1 MSELKLTST
10 VRVTPR
16 AEPRGV
22 TRYAPAVAGYALPF
36 AVVSYLAMKGGGYE
50 AIVHEEVGVLA
61 WWLVLLGAAVGALP
75 VTRVTRAGWVALAL
89 LAGLALW
96 TAFGFLWTESSE
108 RTATEL
114 ARVLTL
120 LGVFALATFAQGR
133 DALRRTAVGV
143 GAAIAVVA
151 ALALLSRLRPEWFPE
166 SATGEF
172 LRASSWR
179 LNYPLGYWNGLAGLI
194 AVGVPLVLWMA
205 AHARSLAGQ
214 ALAAAA
220 LPVMATAAFFT
231 FSRGGAA
238 AAALA
243 VCVLLALHP
252 RRLELLVAAIV
263 PAAASAALVLAAAQR
278 DALEDEPTSAL
289 GSAQADSLLVVALI
303 VCVLAALAQ
312 LAIAAARRREL
323 IPPLAVPRRPALAAT
338 VIAVLLLCVG
348 ALAADLP
355 GYADERWEQFK
366 AGGGTGTGA
375 ERFASESGNGRY
387 EYWSAAVDAGR
398 SDPLVGIGP
407 GAFEYWWA
415 RTAPIPGFVRD
426 AHSLYLET
434 FGELGAIGLLILVA
448 FLALAF
454 FAIAA
459 RALRRGSLE
468 RNSLLAAA
476 AASLAAFCLAAQ
488 FDWVWELTVIPVAV
502 LLVAAA
508 ALGPAGESRRRET
521 SRFARSRFPLP
532 VRVALAGG
540 AAVLIV
546 LIALPLG
553 TNVYLRESQR
563 AARAG
568 ELDDALAS
576 ARSAVRLQPHAATP
590 RLQEALVL
598 ELAGKPE
605 GALEA
610 ARAAT
615 ERESTNWRTWLVRS
629 RLAAE
634 ADRPA
639 EALEAF
645 ERARE
650 LNPRG
655 RLTR

>member
-1 MSELKLTST
+1 MR
-10 VRVTPR
+10 VRSAPVETGGALGR
-16 AEPRGV
+16 AQ
-22 TRYAPAVAGYALPF
+22 AVAGYALPF
-36 AVVSYLAMKGGGYE
+36 LAVFYLAMKGGGYD
-50 AIVHEEVGVLA
+50 AIVHEEIGVLA

-75 VTRVTRAGWVALAL
+75 VTRVTRAGWIALGL
-89 LAGLALW
+89 LAALALW
-96 TAFGFLWTESSE
+96 TGFGFLWTESSE
-108 RTATEL
+108 RTAAEL

-120 LGVFALATFAQGR
+120 LGVFALATLAQGR

-143 GAAIAVVA
+143 GAAIAAVA

-166 SATGEF
+166 SATGEL
-172 LRASSWR
+172 LRSSSWR

-194 AVGVPLVLWMA
+194 AVGMPLVLWTA
-205 AHARSLAGQ
+205 AHARSLVGQ

-231 FSRGGAA
+231 FSRGGTAA
-238 AAALA
+238 AVLA
-243 VCVLLALHP
+243 VCVLLLLHP
-252 RRLELLVAAIV
+252 RRVELAIAAIV
-263 PAAASAALVLAAAQR
+263 PVAASVALVLAAAQR
-278 DALEDEPTSAL
+278 DALEDEPASAL
-289 GSAQADSLLVVALI
+289 AASQADSLLVVTVI

-312 LAIAAARRREL
+312 LGLATARRRGV
-323 IPPLAVPRRPALAAT
+323 IPPLAVPRRPALVATGIAA
-338 VIAVLLLCVG
+338 LLFCVG

-355 GYADERWEQFK
+355 GYADDRWEQFK
-366 AGGGTGTGA
+366 AGGGTGSGA
-375 ERFASESGNGRY
+375 ERFTSESGNGRY

-407 GAFEYWWA
+407 GTFEYWWA
-415 RTAPIPGFVRD
+415 RTATVPGFVRD

-434 FGELGAIGLLILVA
+434 FGELGVVGLLLLTA
-448 FLALAF
+448 FLAVALGAV
-454 FAIAA
+454 AVRAA
-459 RALRRGSLE
+459 RRGSLE

-476 AASLAAFCLAAQ
+476 AGSVAAFCFAAQ

-502 LLVAAA
+502 LLVVAA

-521 SRFARSRFPLP
+521 SRFQRVRLPLP
-532 VRVALAGG
+532 ARVALVGM
-540 AAVLIV
+540 AAVAIV

-553 TNVYLRESQR
+553 TNAFLRESQR
-563 AARAG
+563 AAQAG
-568 ELDDALAS
+568 DLDDALAS

-598 ELAGKPE
+598 ELAGEPDQ
-605 GALEA
+605 ALAA

-615 ERESTNWRTWLVRS
+615 EREPTNWRTWLVRS

-634 ADRPA
+634 ANRPA